1 MASETLDLLIIL
13 AFIVLMVL
21 IIYVVWPKR
30 RRYDHVEEIEEG
42 HCHE

>member
-13 AFIVLMVL
+13 AFIVAMVL

-30 RRYDHVEEIEEG
+30 RRYDHVEKTEKG
-42 HCHE
+42 HRHE